1 MTLQQTSLDSWV
13 ALRRERK
20 LTPQEDK
27 IIQVLRRFGVA
38 NDRTI
43 AEVAGLEH
51 KTSTARRRGLVV
63 RGAVVDSGVR
73 EWDSSTHREVI
84 LWRCGGEV

>member
-1 MTLQQTSLDSWV
+1 MIQQTSLDSWA
-13 ALRRERK
+13 ALWKERK

-27 IIQVLRRFGVA
+27 IIQVLKRFGVA

-43 AEVAGLEH
+43 AEVSGLEH

-63 RGAVVDSGVR
+63 KGVVVDSGVR
-73 EWDSSTHREVI
+73 EWDSATCREVI
-84 LWRCGGEV
+84 LWKEVRR